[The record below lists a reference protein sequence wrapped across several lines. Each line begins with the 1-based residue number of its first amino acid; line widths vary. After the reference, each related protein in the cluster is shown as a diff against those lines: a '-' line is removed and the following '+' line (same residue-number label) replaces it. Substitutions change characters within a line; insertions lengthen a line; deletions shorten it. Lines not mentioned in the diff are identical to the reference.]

1 MKLNGKTALVTGA
14 ARRIGRSIA
23 LTLASAGASVLV
35 HTRIPSADADETL
48 LLIQKLDNP
57 ETGTNAELVYQDL
70 SNPDSTDL
78 WFRKLMEQGAG
89 VDILVNSACSYPADT
104 LDSMSGDALEQAMAV
119 QVLSPLVMMRHLKKS
134 GRPAQIINILD
145 ARVMDRNPNHA
156 SYHFAKRSL
165 WHLTR
170 DLALE
175 YAPVIRVNSVA
186 PGIILPIQ
194 GKGREWLNRMSKS
207 NPLRCCGNPEDVANA
222 VLYLAQADFV
232 TGQVIFVDGGRH
244 LLRGT
249 SINF

>member
-14 ARRIGRSIA
+14 ARRIGQSIA
-23 LTLASAGASVLV
+23 LTLASEGASVLV

-57 ETGTNAELVYQDL
+57 ETGTKAELVYQDL

-78 WFRKLMEQGAG
+78 WFRKIMEQCAG

-119 QVLSPLVMMRHLKKS
+119 QVLSPLVMMRRLKKS

-156 SYHFAKRSL
+156 SYHLAKRSL
-165 WHLTR
+165 WHLTQN
-170 DLALE
+170 LALE

-194 GKGREWLNRMSKS
+194 GKGREWMNRMSES

-249 SINF
+249 SKNV